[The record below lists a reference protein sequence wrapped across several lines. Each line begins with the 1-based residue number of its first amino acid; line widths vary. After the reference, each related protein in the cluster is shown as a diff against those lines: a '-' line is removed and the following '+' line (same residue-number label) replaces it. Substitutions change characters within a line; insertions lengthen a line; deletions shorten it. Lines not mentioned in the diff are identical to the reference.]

1 MLKIDPDFK
10 NLIPPLLPEEYKQLE
25 QNIISE
31 GRCRDAIVTWKNFI
45 VDGHNRY
52 AICQEHGMAYD
63 VVKMRFVSKDA
74 AIMWIIDNQLGR
86 RNLTDAARIE
96 LACCKAE
103 MLRKK
108 ARENLQAVGGDM
120 REVRNRVNESVNVR
134 KEIAAMAGV
143 SEQKVFRYM
152 KVVREGTSELV
163 EQLRK
168 GDIRIGTAYGRLQV
182 VSKKVTVFYDDMD
195 IAYRD
200 NELGRANVLG
210 FVERIGKLYGFLGDV
225 VEVDGGIDVCA
236 GIEKDLER
244 YMNYSVAK

>member
-52 AICQEHGMAYD
+52 DICQKHNLTYD
-63 VVKMRFVSKDA
+63 VVKMRFASKDA

-96 LACCKAE
+96 LACCKVE

-108 ARENLQAVGGDM
+108 ARENLQAVGGDK
-120 REVRNRVNESVNVR
+120 REARNCINEPVNVR
-134 KEIAAMAGV
+134 KEIAVMAGV

-152 KVVREGTSELV
+152 KVVGEGTSELV

-168 GDIRIGTAYGRLQV
+168 GDIRIGAAYGQLQV
-182 VSKKVTVFYDDMD
+182 VNKKVTLIYDDMD
-195 IAYRD
+195 VR
-200 NELGRANVLG
+200 NKGSELGRLNVLG
-210 FVERIGKLYGFLGDV
+210 FIERIGKLYGFLGDV
-225 VEVDGGIDVCA
+225 VGVDGDVGCVES
-236 GIEKDLER
+236 GLER
-244 YMNYSVAK
+244 LSR